1 MRIHGEKY
9 TTSPMERKSVENFT
23 RTQSLSGKICGYYG
37 PIIANLLSVTSFV
50 LLLFAVNS
58 FISKQA
64 LKLARKFNSRMIFGL
79 LLDRSSYLHVSG
91 WLRSVRQMQ
100 AVDTSNS
107 AIPWLSYPFIEF
119 IGPRLTKDMHVYEFG
134 SGNSTRWFANQV
146 GFIKSIEHTPDWY
159 NLLKDK
165 LPDNALLVHEPI
177 DSTLS
182 YHSMAF
188 MSIDDATTYSTEIKR
203 SGESYDLIIVDG
215 VNRNNCI
222 VNAIDCAKKNGVIIV
237 DNLEYSHEMQD
248 GLNLLSEKGYRRLE
262 FWGLSPIVYTK
273 TCTALFYRPDNCLL
287 I

>member
-1 MRIHGEKY
+1 M
-9 TTSPMERKSVENFT
+9 
-23 RTQSLSGKICGYYG
+23 
-37 PIIANLLSVTSFV
+37 IIG
-50 LLLFAVNS
+50 LLFYRN
-58 FISKQA
+58 
-64 LKLARKFNSRMIFGL
+64 
-79 LLDRSSYLHVSG
+79 SYLRVSG
-91 WLRSVRQMQ
+91 WFHSVRKMQ
-100 AVDTSNS
+100 AVDTNNS

-119 IGPRLTKDMHVYEFG
+119 IGPRLTKTMRVYEFG
-134 SGNSTRWFANQV
+134 SGNSTRWFANRV

-159 NLLKDK
+159 NLLKDS
-165 LPDNALLVHEPI
+165 LPANSLLVHEPI
-177 DSTLS
+177 DSTLN

-188 MSIDDATTYSTEIKR
+188 MGINDATAYSTEIRK

-222 VNAIDCAKKNGVIIV
+222 LNAIDCVTKNGVIIV

-248 GLNLLSEKGYRRLE
+248 GLTLLTQKGYRKLE